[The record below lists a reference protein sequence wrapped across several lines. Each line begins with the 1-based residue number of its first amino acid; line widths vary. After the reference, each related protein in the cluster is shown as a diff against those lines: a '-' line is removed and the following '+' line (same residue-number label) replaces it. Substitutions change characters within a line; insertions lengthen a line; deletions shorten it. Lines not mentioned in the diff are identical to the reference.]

1 MSRPERPGP
10 RRWAARLVPRTVQSQ
25 VAAGVAGLVMLVV
38 GLAGLTIALRI
49 DHRDRADVDRQLT
62 ARAAKVQQDAG
73 KLLADGETHTADD
86 YGGLLA
92 GSQSLVR
99 LIAGGRVVAARGDQ
113 PPAAIPVPTRD
124 GFSTIDVDG
133 EPWRSLVRPLADGSG
148 ARLQVLQSLE
158 PVEERLADGQRIV
171 VAVAVAA
178 SLAAA
183 GGVWAIT
190 GVVLAPLRRLRSG
203 ALRIRPTDLE
213 QRLPVATRPQEVA
226 DLSATLNRMLERLR
240 ASMLATRRF
249 TADAGHELRTP
260 LTSLGIDLET
270 LLRNPDL
277 PAARRQEILA
287 AMTAEHH
294 RMTSLLDGLQ
304 TLARGDAEALPAR
317 EGIDLTELLAAAV
330 DRARRKH
337 PTVRYDHATT
347 PPVGVDGWRAGLTLA
362 VDNLLDN
369 AALHGRA
376 DGTVEV
382 RITTTETEVRIAVA
396 DDGPGIPA
404 DEYESMKRRFTRGR
418 QPRSDGSGLGLAL
431 VDQQAH
437 LHGGSLR
444 LGPAASGGLEATLV
458 LPTLPPR
465 PHRQPGRK
473 S

>member
-1 MSRPERPGP
+1 MLP
-10 RRWAARLVPRTVQSQ
+10 RSVQSQ
-25 VAAGVAGLVMLVV
+25 VAVSVGALVMLVV
-38 GLAGLTIALRI
+38 ALAGLTIALRI
-49 DHRDRADVDRQLT
+49 DHRDRTDVDRQLT
-62 ARAAKVQQDAG
+62 ARAAKVQQDAA
-73 KLLADGETHTADD
+73 KLVLDGTDTTGGVAHTNDD

-99 LIAGGRVVAARGDQ
+99 LIADGRVIATRGDQ
-113 PPAAIPVPTRD
+113 PPATIPLPSRD
-124 GFSTIDVDG
+124 GFATIDVDG
-133 EPWRSLVRPLADGSG
+133 QPWRSLVQPLTDGSG

-178 SLAAA
+178 TIAAA
-183 GGVWAIT
+183 AGVWAIS
-190 GVVLAPLRRLRSG
+190 GVVLAPLRRLRTG

-226 DLSATLNRMLERLR
+226 DLSATLNRMLERLQ

-277 PAARRQEILA
+277 PAATRQETLA

-294 RMTSLLDGLQ
+294 RIVTLLEGLQ

-317 EGIDLTELLAAAV
+317 TSIDITDLVADAV

-337 PTVRYDHATT
+337 PAVRYRHTE
-347 PPVGVDGWRAGLTLA
+347 PVRPVVIDGWRTGLTLA

-376 DGTVEV
+376 DGTVDVRVTTDAPDPAAGV
-382 RITTTETEVRIAVA
+382 RITVA

-404 DEYESMKRRFTRGR
+404 EQHEAMKRRFARGE

-431 VDQQAH
+431 IDQQAH
-437 LHGGSLR
+437 LHGGTLQ
-444 LGPAASGGLEATLV
+444 LGRAVGGGLVATLLLPAAQPPSGTRRRR
-458 LPTLPPR
+458 PP
-465 PHRQPGRK
+465 